1 MVYQLLHRMP
11 ILCLTVSTLFK
22 LTTPRLKGP
31 PPLVKPPSPPG
42 RYKRS
47 LPKPTCKRT
56 QHCWM
61 LRVVCCCAKFETG
74 QSFSP
79 VETDA
84 TLLANNSQHCW
95 G

>member
-1 MVYQLLHRMP
+1 MSYNFNPLQTDHP
-11 ILCLTVSTLFK
+11 S
-22 LTTPRLKGP
+22 LKVVPP

-47 LPKPTCKRT
+47 LRKTTCKRT

-61 LRVVCCCAKFETG
+61 LRVACCCAKFETG
-74 QSFSP
+74 QPFSP